1 MKYVIIFLA
10 ILPVLTGSAQMVI
23 GPNSTVKVSGTMVV
37 NGAIDNRSNSSELIA
52 ADISLT
58 GGDQALTTVSP
69 VVLNSLTVDGGG
81 TKTIQGTWEV
91 QTTFDLINGLVTVV
105 PGAKLAYSG
114 TEPLTGSADS
124 YVNGQL
130 YYRGS
135 GQLFF
140 PIGTSALYVPVTI
153 NNASDQEY
161 GIQVVASDPA
171 FALPPGVTAGFTEH
185 YWLFT
190 VAPATDVSLSTN
202 GMDAFLQQG
211 GAPIVLEAAATGG
224 VATTLSGTVADNFVT
239 SAQAVSQVVVG
250 VGLQPEF
257 TVIIHDM
264 ITPFTADGVND
275 KLFIENID
283 LTTSN
288 HVTLIDRYG
297 VVVSEWDGYSNEIEY
312 DFQRFSPGNYICVV
326 EYVPTGSTVKAVA
339 KGNVTILKTK

>member
-58 GGDQALTTVSP
+58 GGDQALSTVSP

-264 ITPFTADGVND
+264 ITPFTADDVND

-297 VVVSEWDGYSNEIEY
+297 VVVSEWDDYSNEIEY

-326 EYVPTGSTVKAVA
+326 EYVPTGSTAKAVA

>member
-1 MKYVIIFLA
+1 MKNLITLLI

-23 GPNSTVKVSGTMVV
+23 GPNSTVKVNGTMVV
-37 NGAIDNRSNSSELIA
+37 NGAVDNRSNSSELIA

-58 GGDQALTTVSP
+58 GADQSLSTVSP
-69 VVLNSLTVDGGG
+69 VILNSLSIDGGG

-91 QTTFDLINGLVTVV
+91 QSTFNLLNGLVTVV

-114 TEPLTGSADS
+114 TAPLTGSADS

-140 PIGTSALYVPVTI
+140 PIGTSTLYAPVII

-161 GIQVVASDPA
+161 GIQTVAADPA
-171 FALPPGVTAGFTEH
+171 FALPPGVTAGFAGH
-185 YWLFT
+185 HWLFT
-190 VAPATDVSLSTN
+190 VAPASDVSLSTN
-202 GMDAFLQQG
+202 GMEAFLQQG
-211 GAPIVLEAAATGG
+211 GAPVVLEASAGGGIATS
-224 VATTLSGTVADNFVT
+224 LSGTEADNFVT
-239 SAQAVSQVVVG
+239 SAQAVSQTFVS
-250 VGLQPEF
+250 VGLMPEF

-297 VVVSEWDGYSNEIEY
+297 VVVSEWDNYSNEIES

-326 EYVPTGSTVKAVA
+326 EYVPTGSTAKAIA